1 MRLHRT
7 AITILAGAFFI
18 AFVTA
23 VSCDTAEDSSV
34 QLLEVSDKDGEFDA
48 DEKSVAQ
55 LPSTE
60 PIQVGRN
67 VGERVLEFTITHEDG
82 KQESSDELV
91 ALGRPVFMYFFASWC
106 PTCRKDLA
114 ELATIYPEF
123 SDHMDFIVIGQ
134 DPTESLA
141 SLMSYRD
148 NQRHPWPVALPS
160 NRMLTELRI
169 TSQSFKL
176 AFDAEGVIVY
186 REGYG
191 GGNVAEWRAVMETLT
206 GK

>member
-1 MRLHRT
+1 MSHLEMLNRIRLK
-7 AITILAGAFFI
+7 L
-18 AFVTA
+18 
-23 VSCDTAEDSSV
+23 
-34 QLLEVSDKDGEFDA
+34 GEFRPPENGMA
-48 DEKSVAQ
+48 TRRASLLIPLQ
-55 LPSTE
+55 
-60 PIQVGRN
+60 IQSDTVKLLLTKRSNNLRSHSGQ
-67 VGERVLEFTITHEDG
+67 VSFPGG

-134 DPTESLA
+134 DPTESLT

-160 NRMLTELRI
+160 TRMLTELRI
-169 TSQSFKL
+169 TSQSF
-176 AFDAEGVIVY
+176 
-186 REGYG
+186 
-191 GGNVAEWRAVMETLT
+191 
-206 GK
+206 